1 MFQNQ
6 ESVAKVKTVVKNE
19 TDSSFQAMKWC
30 SSTDSETET
39 QYIFNQTIKVE
50 VNCPEMEFSTFP
62 LDTQHCGFY
71 LGDITKTSLM
81 TGDLA
86 VTWLP
91 AQLDT
96 AFLNNLSNSEFTI
109 STTTEGIL
117 KEKYEGYS
125 GFEIKMERKATVF
138 IYTYFLP
145 CSLMVV
151 VSWVSFSVKADAI
164 PGRLG
169 LLLTLL
175 LMMIN
180 LTNSAAKIIPGSDKI
195 CPLIIWIWLS
205 ITFVVSALIEYFTIL
220 TILKFSKKKVTTKL
234 SLFAHF
240 LPL

>member
-30 SSTDSETET
+30 SSTDSEAGTR
-39 QYIFNQTIKVE
+39 YIFNQTIKVE

-96 AFLNNLSNSEFTI
+96 AFLNHLSNSEFTI

-117 KEKYEGYS
+117 KE
-125 GFEIKMERKATVF
+125 
-138 IYTYFLP
+138 
-145 CSLMVV
+145 
-151 VSWVSFSVKADAI
+151 
-164 PGRLG
+164 
-169 LLLTLL
+169 
-175 LMMIN
+175 
-180 LTNSAAKIIPGSDKI
+180 
-195 CPLIIWIWLS
+195 IIWIWLS

-220 TILKFSKKKVTTKL
+220 TILKFSKKKVTIKL
-234 SLFAHF
+234 PLFADLSF